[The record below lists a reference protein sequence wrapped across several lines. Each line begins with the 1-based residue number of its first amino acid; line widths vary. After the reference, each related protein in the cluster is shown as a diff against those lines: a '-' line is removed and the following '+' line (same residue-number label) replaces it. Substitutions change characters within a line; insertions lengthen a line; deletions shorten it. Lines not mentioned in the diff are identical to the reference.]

1 MGQSEDKFAMHRLF
15 SVVLAFAFFQS
26 IPIRAQ
32 DRMPPIPPD
41 KMTDAQKKAAQ
52 EYKDLRKQDLT
63 GPPWS
68 VILRLPDLVVP
79 SLQLRIHNQNNSALS
94 PKLTE
99 FAILIAARYW
109 TNNYEWNAHMT
120 AAGRAGLSPAI
131 ISAVADGRRPDG
143 MAADEE
149 TLYDFCAEL
158 LHNQSVSDA
167 TYAKMLAQFKEPGIV
182 EAASLEGYYT
192 YLSMIMNTARSPL
205 APGTKPALAAF
216 PK

>member
-1 MGQSEDKFAMHRLF
+1 MSRFF
-15 SVVLAFAFFQS
+15 SAVLAFAFAALQGT
-26 IPIRAQ
+26 PIRAQ

-52 EYKDLRKQDLT
+52 DYKDIRKQDLT

-79 SLQLRIHNQNNSALS
+79 SLQLRMHNQTNSALS
-94 PKLTE
+94 AKLTE
-99 FAILIAARYW
+99 FAILIAARHW

-120 AAGRAGLSPAI
+120 LAARAGLSQAI
-131 ISAVADGRRPDG
+131 ISAVADGRRPEG

-158 LHNQSVSDA
+158 LHNQSVSDV

-205 APGTKPALAAF
+205 APGTKPPLAAF